1 MAFLHDGTTMF
12 DLNTLLDASGAG
24 WRFTCATAINARGAI
39 TGIGTVN
46 GVSHAFL
53 ATPVK

>member
-24 WRFTCATAINARGAI
+24 WRLTCATAINARGAI

-53 ATPVK
+53 ATPAK